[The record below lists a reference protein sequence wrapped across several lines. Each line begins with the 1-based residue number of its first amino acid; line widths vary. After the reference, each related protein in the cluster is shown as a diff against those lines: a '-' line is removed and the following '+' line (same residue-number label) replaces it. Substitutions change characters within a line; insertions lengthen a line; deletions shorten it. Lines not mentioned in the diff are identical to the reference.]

1 MLDCFSH
8 HVRVLCIYFIID
20 FTQYLSDDL
29 IMRFQTSNVVY
40 LVTCRRCKKQYVG
53 KTEQAL
59 KQRHYGH
66 RREIELQST
75 PLGKHFAGECGYA
88 NWSMQVW

>member
-1 MLDCFSH
+1 MQTNAAFL
-8 HVRVLCIYFIID
+8 
-20 FTQYLSDDL
+20 Q
-29 IMRFQTSNVVY
+29 FQTSNVVY

-88 NWSMQVW
+88 NWSMQVCTARTRRKVTFEMVH

>member
-1 MLDCFSH
+1 M
-8 HVRVLCIYFIID
+8 
-20 FTQYLSDDL
+20 
-29 IMRFQTSNVVY
+29 Y

-59 KQRHYGH
+59 RQRHYGH
-66 RREIELQST
+66 RREIELRST

-88 NWSMQVW
+88 NWSMQVSRRSCERF

>member
-1 MLDCFSH
+1 M
-8 HVRVLCIYFIID
+8 
-20 FTQYLSDDL
+20 
-29 IMRFQTSNVVY
+29 VY

-59 KQRHYGH
+59 RQRHYGH
-66 RREIELQST
+66 RREIELRST

-88 NWSMQVW
+88 NWSMQVENVSALGDSCTCIMVI